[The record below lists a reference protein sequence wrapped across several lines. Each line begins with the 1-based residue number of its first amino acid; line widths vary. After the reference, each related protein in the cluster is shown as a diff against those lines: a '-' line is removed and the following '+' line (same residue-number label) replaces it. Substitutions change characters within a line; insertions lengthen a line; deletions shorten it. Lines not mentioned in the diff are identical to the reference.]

1 LEDKTS
7 GQLFAE
13 APIAEYPTKDIE
25 SVSDSSRY
33 FVLRI
38 QNQGRSAFIGVG
50 FADRGDSFD
59 FNVALQDHYK
69 WVKNSEM
76 PADNTPGPALNLG
89 LQEGQTIKI
98 NLSGKMGERKE
109 KPKVANTGGLGLLPP
124 PPSKANPANL
134 GSLVNLP
141 PPPASTSNEDDF
153 GDFSSSTNNSGWV
166 SF

>member
-1 LEDKTS
+1 
-7 GQLFAE
+7 
-13 APIAEYPTKDIE
+13 
-25 SVSDSSRY
+25 
-33 FVLRI
+33 
-38 QNQGRSAFIGVG
+38 
-50 FADRGDSFD
+50 
-59 FNVALQDHYK
+59 
-69 WVKNSEM
+69 
-76 PADNTPGPALNLG
+76 LNLG